1 MKRILIIL
9 AAGVLVLHG
18 FAFDCA
24 AQSASADSFEGWLEK
39 YGAWDRLEQEYASE
53 SSSDAP
59 DVILKR
65 AEVYLNLNSPGKALE
80 IIEMTPAFADN
91 AYEIERLWLG
101 GKAQRAMGDL
111 NKAVLWFSQSAS
123 LTPDANTMI
132 RRFKDEAGLE
142 HVWMDVWL
150 KRFWSFRANT
160 TLSRDVQYE
169 ALKRI
174 QSVGATVWGGSYWTT
189 AGTALASQ
197 VHGQSPSPAT
207 GGVASM
213 VSQADSDA
221 IVKALALVSLENFEE
236 AKVSVETLSRDEVR
250 AFWRMVI
257 DFLETGSL
265 PSDLTVFDGGNY
277 LKANAF
283 WEGNLLAPYSVSRS
297 QWLLGNPESGP
308 WTSFR
313 NNILSMPLDDANRAI
328 DNELGSMLISEQT
341 GALLGSFKFA
351 LALANGDF
359 ITSANAWN
367 KTDKRMLPLA
377 LQLAGAMRFKDNLNN
392 LLPENQAEAIKVHP
406 ILTALCSAGGY
417 EVNADEAPFWISAPA
432 DKITPL
438 SQRDWPMDKLLLLAS
453 WQQEFLKS
461 PTEDLAKRSA
471 YLFDDTAFGIES
483 TLYLA
488 DQAVRLNQLQLGAF
502 YLNSIKADTLGPAQK
517 MKWYDVK
524 LRLELE
530 TGRED
535 AALETYRQMAASSE
549 AIPVM
554 TRLRMALLFQQK
566 RDFVTARDQ
575 LLAIWASRDTITTT
589 LQAETLFWLGEGEQG
604 MQNTEKALDYYLQLA
619 WKYPQENIWALTAMY
634 RASLIYEKQGKYD
647 TAKRLLNTVVSRADR
662 KEQRE
667 AAKARIDAI
676 DKKMGKGGQTPT
688 TGGSTLVYPF

>member
-18 FAFDCA
+18 IAFDCA

-53 SSSDAP
+53 STNDEP

-80 IIEMTPAFADN
+80 IIEMTPSFADN
-91 AYEIERLWLG
+91 ATEANRLWLG

-132 RRFKDEAGLE
+132 RRFKDEAGLQN
-142 HVWMDVWL
+142 VWKDVWL
-150 KRFWSFRANT
+150 KRFWSLRANT

-189 AGTALASQ
+189 AGTALTSQ
-197 VHGQSPSPAT
+197 ALGQSPSPTAE
-207 GGVASM
+207 GSAVM
-213 VSQADSDA
+213 VSEADSDA
-221 IVKALALVSLENFEE
+221 IVKTLALVSLENFEE
-236 AKVSVETLSRDEVR
+236 ARGSVEALSRDEVR
-250 AFWRMVI
+250 AFWRMVV
-257 DFLETGSL
+257 DFLETGRL
-265 PSDLTVFDGGNY
+265 PSDLAVFDGANY

-313 NNILSMPLDDANRAI
+313 NNILSMPLPDANRAI

-341 GALLGSFKFA
+341 GALLGSFKLA

-359 ITSANAWN
+359 ISSATAWN
-367 KTDKRMLPLA
+367 KIDKRRLPLA

-392 LLPENQAEAIKVHP
+392 FLPENQAEAIKVYP

-417 EVNADEAPFWISAPA
+417 EVNTDEAPFWISAPA
-432 DKITPL
+432 DRITTL
-438 SQRDWPMDKLLLLAS
+438 AQRDWPMDKLLLLAS
-453 WQQEFLKS
+453 WQQEFVKS
-461 PTEDLAKRSA
+461 PSEDLAKRSA
-471 YLFDDTAFGIES
+471 FLFDDTAFGIES

-488 DQAVRLNQLQLGAF
+488 DQAVRANQLQLGAF
-502 YLNSIKADTLGPAQK
+502 YLNSVKADTLGPAQK
-517 MKWYDVK
+517 MQWHDVK

-530 TGRED
+530 SGRED

-566 RDFVTARDQ
+566 RDFVAARDQ

-604 MQNTEKALDYYLQLA
+604 MQNTDKALDYYLQLA

-676 DKKMGKGGQTPT
+676 DKKMGKGGQATS
-688 TGGSTLVYPF
+688 GGTLVYPF